1 MPTKFKPID
10 LKNVKTYPLSDRKG
24 KVSSADFAGA
34 WVKGGYFKEFLE
46 RLPKILSGSDI
57 KAVIAGLTK
66 AARQNKTVIF
76 GMGAHVI
83 KVGLNPII
91 IDLMQRGIIS
101 GVAMNGAG
109 IIHDLEVA
117 MAGQTS
123 EDVAASIDDGSFG
136 MGAHVIKVGLNP
148 IIIDLMQRGIIT
160 GVAMNGAGI
169 IHDLEVAMA
178 GQTSEDVA
186 ASIDDGSFGMAG
198 ETADFLN
205 QAITESDKGSF
216 GLGQSVGRA
225 IMNNQLPQME
235 HSILAAGWR
244 LDIPVTVHVAIGT
257 DIIHMHPQFDPAKAG
272 QASHRDFRILTAM
285 VGALEG
291 GVYLNVGS
299 AVVLPEVFLKA
310 VTLAR
315 NLGHTLDHFMTINID
330 FIRHYRP
337 MTNVIQRPTARGG
350 TGINLVGH
358 HEILVPLIAAG
369 IIEEL
374 D

>member
-1 MPTKFKPID
+1 MPKKFDPID
-10 LKNVKTYPLSDRKG
+10 LKDVKTYPLSDRES
-24 KVSSADFAGA
+24 KVSSADFAGV
-34 WVKGGYFKEFLE
+34 WEKGGSYKKFLE
-46 RLPKILSGSDI
+46 RLPNILSGNDI
-57 KAVIAGLTK
+57 KAVIAGVAE
-66 AARQNKTVIF
+66 AARQNKTVI
-76 GMGAHVI
+76 
-83 KVGLNPII
+83 
-91 IDLMQRGIIS
+91 
-101 GVAMNGAG
+101 
-109 IIHDLEVA
+109 
-117 MAGQTS
+117 
-123 EDVAASIDDGSFG
+123 FG

-169 IHDLEVAMA
+169 IHDLEVALA

-205 QAITESDKGSF
+205 QALSQSDKGTF
-216 GLGQSVGRA
+216 GLGQSIGRA
-225 IMNNQLPQME
+225 IMSNQLPQVE

-272 QASHRDFRILTAM
+272 QTSHRDFRILTSM
-285 VGALEG
+285 VGSLEG

-315 NLGHTLDHFMTINID
+315 NLGHTLDRFMTVNID

-337 MTNVIQRPTARGG
+337 LTNVIQRPTAKGG

-358 HEILVPLIAAG
+358 HEILLPLIAAG

-374 D
+374 DAAP

>member
-1 MPTKFKPID
+1 MPKKFDPID
-10 LKNVKTYPLSDRKG
+10 LKDVKTYPLSDRES
-24 KVSSADFAGA
+24 KVSSADFAGV
-34 WVKGGYFKEFLE
+34 WEKGGSYKKFLE
-46 RLPKILSGSDI
+46 RLPNILSGNDI
-57 KAVIAGLTK
+57 KAVIAGVAE
-66 AARQNKTVIF
+66 AARQNKTVI
-76 GMGAHVI
+76 
-83 KVGLNPII
+83 
-91 IDLMQRGIIS
+91 
-101 GVAMNGAG
+101 
-109 IIHDLEVA
+109 
-117 MAGQTS
+117 
-123 EDVAASIDDGSFG
+123 FG

-169 IHDLEVAMA
+169 IHDLEVALA

-205 QAITESDKGSF
+205 QALAQSDKGTS
-216 GLGQSVGRA
+216 GLGQSIGRA
-225 IMNNQLPQME
+225 IMSNQLPQME

-272 QASHRDFRILTAM
+272 QTSHRDFRILTSM
-285 VGALEG
+285 VGSLEG

-315 NLGHTLDHFMTINID
+315 NLGHTLDRFMTVNID

-337 MTNVIQRPTARGG
+337 LTNVIQRPTAKGG

-358 HEILVPLIAAG
+358 HEILLPLIAAG

-374 D
+374 DAAP